1 MNCVYLD
8 HNATTKIDDAVL
20 SMMVEAYEMPYNP
33 SSIHSLGK
41 KAKIELERA
50 REEILSSLSLG
61 SEYQVMFTGSGT
73 EANNI
78 ALKSFPEYDVITSCI
93 EHHSVLNVV
102 NCASVSVSRSG
113 VIDMVSLEESLM
125 KSGRKKFVSIMSA
138 NNETGVVQPIEE
150 VVKISKSHNALVHTD
165 AIQILGKKHIN
176 WGSVNPDLVSISAHK
191 FGGPQGVG
199 ALIYRKEI
207 DVLPIM
213 KGGGQ
218 ELRRRPGT
226 HNFSGIIGMAK
237 ACSLLTDR
245 VEKSKKLEALR
256 NRIDARIKTIAPD
269 SIIFGELSERLPN
282 TTSIS
287 MFGVKSETQVIYF
300 DIAGICVSAG
310 SACSSGSVGVPHV
323 HASMGYDM
331 KDAGCAIR
339 VSLGV
344 DTTEEDVECFIST
357 WEKLYKGSRNDK

>member
-1 MNCVYLD
+1 MNFVYLD
-8 HNATTKIDDAVL
+8 HNATTKIDDAVMR
-20 SMMVEAYEMPYNP
+20 SMIEAYEMPYNP

-41 KAKIELERA
+41 KAKMELERA
-50 REEILSSLSLG
+50 RECVLDSLSIG

-78 ALKSFPEYDVITSCI
+78 ALKSFPDYDVIVSCI
-93 EHHSVLNVV
+93 EHHSVLKLIEGCSVGVNSSGVV
-102 NCASVSVSRSG
+102 DLQSLEVALLGSKNKKVVSV
-113 VIDMVSLEESLM
+113 
-125 KSGRKKFVSIMSA
+125 MSA
-138 NNETGVVQPIEE
+138 NNETGVVQPIED
-150 VVKISKSHNALVHTD
+150 VVRISKSYGALVHTD
-165 AIQILGKKHIN
+165 AVQILGKKDIN
-176 WGSVNPDLVSISAHK
+176 WGNNKPDLISVSAHK

-199 ALIYRKEI
+199 ALIYKKEI

-245 VEKSKKLEALR
+245 IVKSNKLEILR
-256 NRIDARIKTIAPD
+256 NKIESSIKQMASD
-269 SIIFGELSERLPN
+269 SIIFGELAERLPN

-287 MFGVKSETQVIYF
+287 MSGVKSETQVIYF
-300 DIAGICVSAG
+300 DVAGICVSAG

-331 KDAGCAIR
+331 EDAGCAIR

-344 DTTEEDVECFIST
+344 DTTEKEVDYFISI
-357 WEKLYKGSRNDK
+357 WEKLYKGTRNDK

>member
-165 AIQILGKKHIN
+165 AIQILGKNILI
-176 WGSVNPDLVSISAHK
+176 GEVLIQTLLV
-191 FGGPQGVG
+191 
-199 ALIYRKEI
+199 Y
-207 DVLPIM
+207 LPINLV
-213 KGGGQ
+213 G
-218 ELRRRPGT
+218 RR
-226 HNFSGIIGMAK
+226 
-237 ACSLLTDR
+237 
-245 VEKSKKLEALR
+245 E
-256 NRIDARIKTIAPD
+256 
-269 SIIFGELSERLPN
+269 
-282 TTSIS
+282 
-287 MFGVKSETQVIYF
+287 
-300 DIAGICVSAG
+300 
-310 SACSSGSVGVPHV
+310 
-323 HASMGYDM
+323 
-331 KDAGCAIR
+331 
-339 VSLGV
+339 
-344 DTTEEDVECFIST
+344 
-357 WEKLYKGSRNDK
+357 